1 MDIFFSDPSQVPL
14 PPDEVR
20 ILDSS
25 LDPYPDGRRLRLTLE
40 FTPFQKKPNG
50 DIVISDNDGNPVAV
64 TSFVEAVTPTLEMT
78 LHLRHFDP
86 GGQYTLSVTLFYTAE
101 IVDQDDEPITRMPE
115 RVIVDQLIKKFK
127 IGG

>member
-20 ILDSS
+20 ILDSR

-86 GGQYTLSVTLFYTAE
+86 GGQYTLNVTLFYTAE
-101 IVDQDDEPITRMPE
+101 IADQDDVPITGIPE